1 MKNKNYTREVI
12 TLKWY
17 INKSL
22 LTIKCLESNISLSI
36 VECQWEKHVNGYRW
50 DIDFDCK
57 LRNIEY
63 LFSSYFAIGTLC
75 VLLTSSA
82 LYLLFFFCMINK
94 SQCWKTSLYEPR
106 LTLTRS
112 RLSYFDVL
120 AKATMQIKSSST
132 VVCTNR
138 YGMLSIRLWFLA
150 AKTEQQQK
158 KYKHSTRQEDEEL
171 NKLAT

>member
-1 MKNKNYTREVI
+1 M
-12 TLKWY
+12 
-17 INKSL
+17 

-63 LFSSYFAIGTLC
+63 LFSSCFANVKCTLIR
-75 VLLTSSA
+75 VSS
-82 LYLLFFFCMINK
+82 FFCMINK

-106 LTLTRS
+106 LTLSRS

-138 YGMLSIRLWFLA
+138 YGMPSIRLWFLA

-158 KYKHSTRQEDEEL
+158 KYKHSTRQEDGEL
-171 NKLAT
+171 NKLTT